1 MEDLLLLE
9 YYCALSTIYK
19 FYCIN
24 SVEARLRARVDV
36 FFFSS
41 TPVSSWTRDLLR
53 KDRFER
59 ENTQRVKRHKCE
71 EGWREGGQGG
81 RKVRNHS
88 LGNTPPSAG
97 DSTM

>member
-36 FFFSS
+36 SFSPRPPYFPVTGS
-41 TPVSSWTRDLLR
+41 TRIFKR
-53 KDRFER
+53 ER
-59 ENTQRVKRHKCE
+59 EREKHTRIKTERNVYVIDWEKE
-71 EGWREGGQGG
+71 E
-81 RKVRNHS
+81 
-88 LGNTPPSAG
+88 SA
-97 DSTM
+97 